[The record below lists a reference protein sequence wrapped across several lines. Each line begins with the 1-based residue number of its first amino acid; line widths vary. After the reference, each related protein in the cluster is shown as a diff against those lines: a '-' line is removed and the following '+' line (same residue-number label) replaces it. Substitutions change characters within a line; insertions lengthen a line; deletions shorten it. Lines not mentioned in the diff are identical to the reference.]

1 MRRKLLAMGNLLMG
15 DDAIAI
21 YLASALEG
29 ELSQLG
35 IEVIYGETD
44 IGYSM
49 TRISEEDFVIFADA
63 ADFGGIPG
71 EVKEFQLDDM
81 VKETNDIT
89 EHNIRFLDLIK
100 LHMPKLEGA
109 VLAVQIADIHF
120 RYGLSEELLSRF
132 SVSKGEL
139 MHHINKL
146 M

>member
-1 MRRKLLAMGNLLMG
+1 MKKKLLAMGNLLMG

-21 YLASALEG
+21 YLASSLEE
-29 ELSQLG
+29 ELLQLG

-49 TRISEEDFVIFADA
+49 TRISEEDYVIFADA

-71 EVKEFQLDDM
+71 EVKVFQLEDL
-81 VKETNDIT
+81 VKKTNDIT

-109 VLAVQIADIHF
+109 VLAVQIADIRF
-120 RYGLSEELLSRF
+120 RYGLSEVLQSKF

-139 MHHINKL
+139 MQHINKL
-146 M
+146 V